1 MALPAEVVISAT
13 EERLGAAEMALPG
26 DVLMPMFQSLPFVS
40 FFNKL
45 RLTRVIQIG

>member
-26 DVLMPMFQSLPFVS
+26 DVLMPMFLAVKLPATNLFAQTG
-40 FFNKL
+40 FA
-45 RLTRVIQIG
+45 